1 MPDAATAPETVILAD
16 GEYPAE
22 GIPAALLAQ
31 ARYVVCCDG
40 AADAY
45 TAHGGIPS
53 AIVGDGDSISRTTAQ
68 RFRDI
73 LHIVPDQE
81 TNDLTKAFSFCME
94 QGRRELTILGA
105 TGGREDHA
113 IGNIALLADYARQA
127 DVQMVTPYGVFNAV
141 EGAATFDSM
150 PRQQVSIFTIVPGTR
165 ISVRGLR
172 YTPPDRGI
180 PFVVRYAERSRDRYL
195 RHRDRR
201 PRPPLP
207 YLPPQSVTPGRA
219 TGRDDTPTR
228 PVAADRN
235 VRRFPYLCRNAAPLP
250 RQTGQPLE
258 NMNTPPV
265 ILAIAGSDPSGG
277 AGIQADIKTV
287 SALGGYA
294 AAAVTAI
301 TVQNTRGVAQVE
313 YLSPRN
319 GRTPM
324 RGRH

>member
-22 GIPAALLAQ
+22 GIPATLLAQ

-45 TAHGGIPS
+45 TARGGIPS
-53 AIVGDGDSISRTTAQ
+53 AIVGDGDSIGRTTAQ

-127 DVQMVTPYGVFNAV
+127 DVQMVTPYGVFKAV

-172 YTPPDRGI
+172 YTPP
-180 PFVVRYAERSRDRYL
+180 AEGFRSWWCGTLNEAETDTFAIETDGPALLFRTFL
-195 RHRDRR
+195 RK
-201 PRPPLP
+201 
-207 YLPPQSVTPGRA
+207 A
-219 TGRDDTPTR
+219 
-228 PVAADRN
+228 
-235 VRRFPYLCRNAAPLP
+235 
-250 RQTGQPLE
+250 
-258 NMNTPPV
+258 
-265 ILAIAGSDPSGG
+265 
-277 AGIQADIKTV
+277 
-287 SALGGYA
+287 
-294 AAAVTAI
+294 
-301 TVQNTRGVAQVE
+301 
-313 YLSPRN
+313 
-319 GRTPM
+319 
-324 RGRH
+324 

>member
-105 TGGREDHA
+105 TGGRERPCD
-113 IGNIALLADYARQA
+113 RQHRPA
-127 DVQMVTPYGVFNAV
+127 GRLCPAGRRTNGDPLRCLQCRGRLRR
-141 EGAATFDSM
+141 TFDSM
-150 PRQQVSIFTIVPGTR
+150 PRQQVSNFHHRTGHTHLRPGPCATLPPQR
-165 ISVRGLR
+165 DSVRG
-172 YTPPDRGI
+172 GA
-180 PFVVRYAERSRDRYL
+180 VR
-195 RHRDRR
+195 
-201 PRPPLP
+201 
-207 YLPPQSVTPGRA
+207 
-219 TGRDDTPTR
+219 
-228 PVAADRN
+228 
-235 VRRFPYLCRNAAPLP
+235 
-250 RQTGQPLE
+250 
-258 NMNTPPV
+258 
-265 ILAIAGSDPSGG
+265 
-277 AGIQADIKTV
+277 
-287 SALGGYA
+287 
-294 AAAVTAI
+294 
-301 TVQNTRGVAQVE
+301 
-313 YLSPRN
+313 
-319 GRTPM
+319 
-324 RGRH
+324 